1 LALTES
7 MLVRHGN
14 HDEKNM
20 RQTVAFAITL
30 SAGLAVG
37 LLPTTVPPL
46 SAEEPPLVT
55 AGPLGF
61 ASAVCVG
68 GPGFPECS
76 DASLGRARQTLP
88 TVCPLG
94 GFVELWCG
102 DDGAIE
108 QLRFTCNHRKPDAI
122 V

>member
-1 LALTES
+1 
-7 MLVRHGN
+7 
-14 HDEKNM
+14 
-20 RQTVAFAITL
+20 
-30 SAGLAVG
+30 

-76 DASLGRARQTLP
+76 DASLGNARTARLAA
-88 TVCPLG
+88 CG
-94 GFVELWCG
+94 GDVGYALVWC
-102 DDGAIE
+102 DEDGGIE
-108 QLRFTCNHRKPDAI
+108 RMDINCKDRKPDAI